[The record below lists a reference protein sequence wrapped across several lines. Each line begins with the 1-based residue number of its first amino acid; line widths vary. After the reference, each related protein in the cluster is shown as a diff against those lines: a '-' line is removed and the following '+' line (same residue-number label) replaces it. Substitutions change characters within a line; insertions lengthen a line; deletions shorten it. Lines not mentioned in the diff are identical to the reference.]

1 MGAVSGRVPRTRY
14 TSKART
20 KRERTTALKR
30 GQLCMVEYLVVG
42 LGLVALLLRGVVLIG
57 SQRIKRRAAR
67 IIAWHEQQHT
77 GACGGMVMSVE
88 VHP

>member
-1 MGAVSGRVPRTRY
+1 
-14 TSKART
+14 
-20 KRERTTALKR
+20 
-30 GQLCMVEYLVVG
+30 MVEYLVVG

-57 SQRIKRRAAR
+57 SQRIKRRAAH

-88 VHP
+88 AHPQPAQEHLHFLPTGSPRPPHVQCGGRRT

>member
-1 MGAVSGRVPRTRY
+1 
-14 TSKART
+14 
-20 KRERTTALKR
+20 
-30 GQLCMVEYLVVG
+30 MVEYLVVG
-42 LGLVALLLRGVVLIG
+42 LGLVALLLPGVVLIG

-88 VHP
+88 VHPQPAQEHLHLLPTGNPRPPHVPCGGRRT

>member
-1 MGAVSGRVPRTRY
+1 
-14 TSKART
+14 
-20 KRERTTALKR
+20 
-30 GQLCMVEYLVVG
+30 MVEYLVVG
-42 LGLVALLLRGVVLIG
+42 LGLVALLLRGLVLIS
-57 SQRIKRRAAR
+57 SQRIKRRAAC